1 MPKNPQ
7 KGNSSSESS
16 QILIL
21 QFPIPRASLP
31 PSPSLSNPTLA
42 NWNPS
47 STQSSSYSSLVS
59 LFCHTPFDHA
69 PPLVHA
75 TTLKSPLK
83 IRSFTSVSFYLHIP
97 PLLVHKIILTIST
110 NAPFLYT
117 SAFFTSLFLCT
128 TIPRIYTKNIFPAS
142 AI

>member
-69 PPLVHA
+69 PPKVLNIQNHMPQNGAKFLYKMVGAPSFSQPH
-75 TTLKSPLK
+75 LCMNYLEISPK
-83 IRSFTSVSFYLHIP
+83 
-97 PLLVHKIILTIST
+97 
-110 NAPFLYT
+110 NPFLYFSQFLPPY
-117 SAFFTSLFLCT
+117 SALTCSQNHPYNLH
-128 TIPRIYTKNIFPAS
+128 
-142 AI
+142 